1 MQVQRATDPKWR
13 PCSGILHTSSAFS
26 ACCPVIKGE
35 RKEGRA
41 LHKVFLWFL
50 PTAAF
55 FFSLPFQILS
65 IASINSQRQ
74 MFPHKMSGQ
83 VVFLIS
89 KDRRNQIQPWCNFT
103 DFTDFPGVTGHQGW
117 IVSTIT
123 GTHLAS
129 SINSLTNSI
138 YILLPVR
145 PYEKGTY
152 NDKVDKSAPLMDP
165 ILSG

>member
-1 MQVQRATDPKWR
+1 M
-13 PCSGILHTSSAFS
+13 
-26 ACCPVIKGE
+26 
-35 RKEGRA
+35 
-41 LHKVFLWFL
+41 
-50 PTAAF
+50 
-55 FFSLPFQILS
+55 S
-65 IASINSQRQ
+65 I
-74 MFPHKMSGQ
+74 
-83 VVFLIS
+83 
-89 KDRRNQIQPWCNFT
+89 
-103 DFTDFPGVTGHQGW
+103 
-117 IVSTIT
+117 IT

>member
-1 MQVQRATDPKWR
+1 
-13 PCSGILHTSSAFS
+13 
-26 ACCPVIKGE
+26 
-35 RKEGRA
+35 
-41 LHKVFLWFL
+41 
-50 PTAAF
+50 
-55 FFSLPFQILS
+55 
-65 IASINSQRQ
+65 

-117 IVSTIT
+117 IVSIIT

-152 NDKVDKSAPLMDP
+152 NDKVDKSAPFMDP